1 MAEKRKTQ
9 KEVILEHLRKYGSI
23 TSMEAI
29 EKYHITRLAAV
40 IFELREMDFHIESQE
55 IKDASTN
62 YSRSTKPV
70 RYIYHPSFYDGPN
83 KAD

>member
-40 IFELREMDFHIESQE
+40 IFGKWISILNRRRLRTRLRIIQE
-55 IKDASTN
+55 AQ
-62 YSRSTKPV
+62 SR
-70 RYIYHPSFYDGPN
+70 
-83 KAD
+83 

>member
-29 EKYHITRLAAV
+29 EKYRTAGNG
-40 IFELREMDFHIESQE
+40 FP
-55 IKDASTN
+55 
-62 YSRSTKPV
+62 Y
-70 RYIYHPSFYDGPN
+70 
-83 KAD
+83 